1 MGLCDIQEIKAIL
14 GRHGFHFSKTL
25 GQNFLTEQWVP
36 DQIAASCGVDAD
48 SCALEVG
55 PGMGCLTVALSE
67 RANKVVS
74 VEIDRTLFPVLAETL
89 ADCPNTEVVE
99 GDVLKTDLKALC
111 AEKFSGKPVYACAN
125 LPYYITSPAI
135 AALLDSGAF
144 AGVTVMVQKEV
155 AERICAPV
163 GTGDSSAFSIYI
175 QYRARAEYLFDV
187 PRDCFVPQP
196 KVDSAV
202 IRLTPL
208 AEPAVQV
215 EDEKLFFEIVHA
227 AFNQR
232 RKTLV
237 NAMGSVFGKRLGK
250 EQLTELVTGCG
261 LDARVRGE
269 RLTLADYAALTDA
282 VSAALRKELD
292 AQKQ

>member
-1 MGLCDIQEIKAIL
+1 MGLCDIQEIKTIL
-14 GRHGFHFSKTL
+14 ARHGFRFSKSL

-36 DQIAASCGVDAD
+36 ERIAAECGVDEN
-48 SCALEVG
+48 SCAVEVG
-55 PGMGCLTVALSE
+55 PGMGCLTVELSK
-67 RANKVVS
+67 RAEKVAAI
-74 VEIDRTLFPVLAETL
+74 EIDRALFPVLGETL
-89 ADCPNTEVVE
+89 AECDNVEVVQ

-111 AEKFSGKPVYACAN
+111 EEKFLGKTVYACAN

-135 AALLDSGAF
+135 SALLDSGAF
-144 AGVTVMVQKEV
+144 AGITVMVQKEV
-155 AERICAPV
+155 AERICAPA

-175 QYRARAEYLFDV
+175 QYHARAEYLFDV

-208 AEPAVQV
+208 AQPAVQV
-215 EDEKLFFEIVHA
+215 ENEKLFFDLVRA
-227 AFNQR
+227 AFGQR

-237 NAMGSVFGKRLGK
+237 NAMGTVFGGKFDK
-250 EQLTELVTGCG
+250 EQLTEMVTYCG

-269 RLTLADYAALTDA
+269 RLSLEDYARLT
-282 VSAALRKELD
+282 SAACALMHVKGMC
-292 AQKQ
+292 